1 MNRKK
6 VIILSMVGG
15 VILLVLLIVGIT
27 TLCLWIKTAEHRY
40 YGKNWGIALPVEA
53 QLVYHTDNLGWM
65 GDGER
70 YSVFNWAGGDPQFLQ
85 QLFPPQKESA
95 EIGSF
100 CRSTMNQ
107 LQVPLAY
114 RLELDHSWIYAKV
127 TDEEWP
133 ESDYVYL
140 IYDGDACR
148 LYVIQSRL

>member
-6 VIILSMVGG
+6 IIILSVVGG
-15 VILLVLLIVGIT
+15 AILLVSLVVGIA
-27 TLCLWIKTAEHRY
+27 TLCFWIKTAEHRY
-40 YGKNWGIALPVEA
+40 YGNHWGIALPKEA

-70 YSVFNWAGGDPQFLQ
+70 YSVFDWSGDDDRFLQ
-85 QLFPPQKESA
+85 KLSPAQKEST

-107 LQVPLAY
+107 LQVPLAF
-114 RLELDHSWIYAKV
+114 RLELEDSWIYAKV
-127 TDEEWP
+127 NDEEWP

-140 IYDGDACR
+140 IYDRDASR
-148 LYVIQSRL
+148 LYVIQTRL

>member
-6 VIILSMVGG
+6 VIILSTVGG
-15 VILLVLLIVGIT
+15 VILLVLLAVGIA
-27 TLCLWIKTAEHRY
+27 TLCFWIKTAEHRY
-40 YGKNWGIALPVEA
+40 YGNHWGIALPAEA

-70 YSVFNWAGGDPQFLQ
+70 YSVFDWTGDDARFLQ
-85 QLFPPQKESA
+85 KLSPPQEKSA
-95 EIGSF
+95 GIRSF

-114 RLELDHSWIYAKV
+114 RLELEDTWVYAKV

-140 IYDGDACR
+140 IYDADTSR
-148 LYVIQSRL
+148 LYVIQTRL